1 MASNRNW
8 YPLARTKTR
17 HRKLLQRDN
26 GKEPAQRPGEAQP
39 APLSIT
45 HGDSQLRHTY
55 LIVLDTLNSSMA
67 SFVQVREAL
76 KKLFQQE
83 QGADTQYAVIA
94 LGRTTVVIQN
104 LTRDPKAVLA
114 ALENKKLNKAI
125 ASSEASNLAQQE
137 IDLRRMLE
145 DKCRQAGNPDT
156 IEPKKKNEAPDPC
169 GPVNTDSILIWANNA
184 ARERRMLT
192 RNFLSDLRS
201 LTEQLSRTPGRRVLV
216 MASDGFNLQPGR
228 QLFDMIATYTNRPQY
243 ALLDQSANLI
253 EEMRAIVTLA
263 TARNVTFY
271 TLDSRGLYA
280 PAGFDISEKVQ
291 VPDLSMMANV
301 TSTIGTSDVENQDPM
316 NYLAQATGGV
326 FYHNSNDLSKGL
338 HQSFSDGRSYYEF
351 AYESTNP
358 STDGKYRA
366 IKVQVKGKSL
376 LVRAKSGYWALAME
390 PATVASTPVVATSAL
405 TEPLTTPIV
414 LTASPT
420 PPTRRT
426 ISPPASAL
434 VDIPTAKLARKV
446 PELKNLKPA
455 ASQDS
460 LGSILQKVGAN
471 VATFFNNF
479 PSVTSREQV
488 VEQRLEADQSAEVQT
503 YHDKIYHDFRYLA
516 VANPDRK
523 QVNLKEYRTDAN
535 GHGIDP
541 KGLDDGYMITQGFV
555 STPVFFDP
563 AHQLESRFRFLG
575 QQVVDGRNAYV
586 VAFAQLPSAQ
596 VKERIAL
603 GNGHSVEVLTQ
614 GLAWIDPDNYQIIRM
629 WTDLTAPVPEI
640 KLQAQTTQ
648 VNFAEVH
655 FSDMASGLWLPNK
668 VDVEM
673 KFSAVIFRNSHTYS
687 DFKLFSVDTEERQA
701 APASP

>member
-1 MASNRNW
+1 MTDRKGHFITD
-8 YPLARTKTR
+8 LKARTSRCLKIALKQKLISTR
-17 HRKLLQRDN
+17 TEDATPEVLQRDN
-26 GKEPAQRPGEAQP
+26 GKERAARPGEALP

-271 TLDSRGLYA
+271 TLDSRGLSA

-301 TSTIGTSDVENQDPM
+301 TSTIGTSDMENQDPM
-316 NYLAQATGGV
+316 NYLAQATGGI
-326 FYHNSNDLSKGL
+326 FYHNSNDLSKGF

-366 IKVQVKGKSL
+366 IKVQVKGKISL
-376 LVRAKSGYWALAME
+376 FE
-390 PATVASTPVVATSAL
+390 P
-405 TEPLTTPIV
+405 
-414 LTASPT
+414 
-420 PPTRRT
+420 
-426 ISPPASAL
+426 
-434 VDIPTAKLARKV
+434 
-446 PELKNLKPA
+446 
-455 ASQDS
+455 S
-460 LGSILQKVGAN
+460 LGIGRWRWNPPLWPQHRSW
-471 VATFFNNF
+471 
-479 PSVTSREQV
+479 
-488 VEQRLEADQSAEVQT
+488 RLP
-503 YHDKIYHDFRYLA
+503 R
-516 VANPDRK
+516 
-523 QVNLKEYRTDAN
+523 
-535 GHGIDP
+535 
-541 KGLDDGYMITQGFV
+541 
-555 STPVFFDP
+555 
-563 AHQLESRFRFLG
+563 
-575 QQVVDGRNAYV
+575 
-586 VAFAQLPSAQ
+586 
-596 VKERIAL
+596 
-603 GNGHSVEVLTQ
+603 
-614 GLAWIDPDNYQIIRM
+614 
-629 WTDLTAPVPEI
+629 
-640 KLQAQTTQ
+640 
-648 VNFAEVH
+648 
-655 FSDMASGLWLPNK
+655 
-668 VDVEM
+668 
-673 KFSAVIFRNSHTYS
+673 
-687 DFKLFSVDTEERQA
+687 
-701 APASP
+701 